1 MRMDSPA
8 RWWLVALTGLL
19 FAVGGCA
26 DSTGANTEE
35 NGNGSNGP
43 GNPPD
48 WEQLYREEVESL
60 AAAFER
66 ENGQP
71 PPSDVEFVRFIEH
84 WEYGEVHSQ
93 CVREQGFDAQP
104 TFDNGVTYE
113 DVPPEQ
119 GLALHEAIYRCQVAY
134 PVHPRYSLP
143 WTEEMIRTLY
153 DYYVDELVPCLIAEG
168 YPSQEAPSWD
178 SFLAGYN
185 TEHQWV
191 PYDVVSVDSEEEW
204 QRINEV
210 CPQSPPTEEL
220 FGTSSS

>member
-1 MRMDSPA
+1 MCMDSPA

-84 WEYGEVHSQ
+84 WEYGEVQ
-93 CVREQGFDAQP
+93 PQVRREYGLDAQHQLQ
-104 TFDNGVTYE
+104 NRV
-113 DVPPEQ
+113 
-119 GLALHEAIYRCQVAY
+119 
-134 PVHPRYSLP
+134 
-143 WTEEMIRTLY
+143 
-153 DYYVDELVPCLIAEG
+153 
-168 YPSQEAPSWD
+168 SQED
-178 SFLAGYN
+178 
-185 TEHQWV
+185 
-191 PYDVVSVDSEEEW
+191 
-204 QRINEV
+204 
-210 CPQSPPTEEL
+210 
-220 FGTSSS
+220 